1 MFRFITI
8 LVLVLVPTF
17 VVAQE
22 LDDESMTPEQ
32 QSEQFCSARYPGTG
46 SADVLKRL
54 FCIQHQNMRIL
65 EARMKKGE
73 GGLTKQVEEL
83 RMQLETTKAELAKQ
97 VQSVQASPNPNPP
110 QGPSSDPAPTPQP
123 PQGPSLPA
131 FVGGVPFGVMD
142 VPGQLAA
149 TTRDIEGIDRLW
161 VQSILDGV
169 KYFRRGASQV
179 RVVVRKNGI
188 VVPVAQPD
196 TSVPFDEFYADVN
209 NDGKPDARPYKGL
222 DPSRIDDVYI
232 SSVGPRDVIELVYL
246 VPTGKLVTIA
256 GLPPQIL
263 WGRPVRTKLD
273 RLSDTGRWK
282 MSATTAIALR

>member
-1 MFRFITI
+1 MFRFIMI
-8 LVLVLVPTF
+8 LVLVLVPLF
-17 VVAQE
+17 VSAQE
-22 LDDESMTPEQ
+22 SEGEESLTPEE
-32 QSEQFCSARYPGTG
+32 QSRQFCEARFSGTG

-73 GGLTKQVEEL
+73 SGLKNQVEEL
-83 RMQLETTKAELAKQ
+83 RKQLETTKADLAKQ
-97 VQSVQASPNPNPP
+97 ALSAQASPNPNPP
-110 QGPSSDPAPTPQP
+110 SGPSSEPAPTPQ

-149 TTRDIEGIDRLW
+149 TTRDVEGIDRLW

-169 KYFRRGASQV
+169 KYFRRGATQV

-188 VVPVAQPD
+188 TVPVAQPD
-196 TSVPFDEFYADVN
+196 TIMFDEFYADIN
-209 NDGKPDARPYKGL
+209 NDGKPDARAYKGL

-232 SSVGPRDVIELVYL
+232 SNVGPRDTIELVYL
-246 VPTGKLVTIA
+246 VPTGRLVTIA
-256 GLPPQIL
+256 GLPPQVL

-273 RLSDTGRWK
+273 RLSDIGRWK